1 MLHAWENSCMGIRDI
16 FATRSIETAAPTRGV
31 DVAASLAPVTSLDS
45 LTPFFGGAQTA
56 TREEAM
62 SVPSCARARN
72 IICSSIA
79 SIGLEVID
87 RSTDMEIEGAI
98 PRVIRT
104 PDPRIPGS
112 ATYVW
117 TCEDLLFY
125 GYAYWQITELFSD
138 TYRVRSV
145 QRVSPARVTIR
156 TNAIASEIEFYMVDG
171 TPVPNS
177 GVGSLVV
184 FNGVDEGLLNR
195 AGRTIRTG
203 AELERA
209 AAMYAREPIPSMVLK
224 SNGTALP
231 ADRIA
236 KLLESWG
243 SARRNRGTAFL
254 NADVEL
260 QTVGFDPEKLQL
272 SAARSYIATEIAR
285 ACGIP
290 AYYIDAETGSSM
302 TYSNAVNQRQTLL
315 DFSLI
320 PLMTSISERLSMPD
334 FVPSSQ
340 EVKYDLSDYLRGSD
354 LERANIYK
362 TLNSI
367 VDPVTG
373 QPAMTVDEIRQA
385 EELIK

>member
-1 MLHAWENSCMGIRDI
+1 MGIRDI
-16 FATRSIETAAPTRGV
+16 FATRQVSTVGLPTGP
-31 DVAASLAPVTSLDS
+31 DVAAQLGPVTTLDS
-45 LTPFFGGAQTA
+45 LTPFFGGANTA
-56 TREEAM
+56 TREEFM
-62 SVPSCARARN
+62 SVPTGARARN

-87 RSTDMEIEGAI
+87 RSTGLEIEDAT

-104 PDPRIPGS
+104 PDPRVPGS

-117 TCEDLLFY
+117 TCEDLLLY
-125 GYAYWQITELFSD
+125 GYAYWQITEFFAD
-138 TYRVRSV
+138 TNRVRSV
-145 QRVSPARVTIR
+145 QRVNPTRVTIQ
-156 TNAIASEIEFYMVDG
+156 TNSLATEIEYYMVDG
-171 TPVPNS
+171 SPVPNF
-177 GVGSLVV
+177 GLGSLVV
-184 FNGVDEGLLNR
+184 FNGNDEGVLNR

-236 KLLESWG
+236 KLLDSWAT
-243 SARRNRGTAFL
+243 ARRNRGTAFL
-254 NADVEL
+254 NADVTME
-260 QTVGFDPEKLQL
+260 TVGFDPEKLQL
-272 SAARSYIATEIAR
+272 AAARSYIATEIAR

-290 AYYIDAETGSSM
+290 AYYVDANTGSSM
-302 TYSNAVNQRQTLL
+302 TYSNATTQRQTLL

-320 PLMTSISERLSMPD
+320 PLMTSITERLSMPD
-334 FVPSSQ
+334 FIPSTQ
-340 EVKYDLSDYLRGSD
+340 EVRYDLSDYLRGSD

-367 VDPVTG
+367 VDANG
-373 QPAMTVDEIRQA
+373 NPAITVEEIRNA
-385 EELIK
+385 EEMIK

>member
-1 MLHAWENSCMGIRDI
+1 MGLLDI
-16 FATRSIETAAPTRGV
+16 FATRKVEMATPSPTY
-31 DVAASLAPVTSLDS
+31 DVSASLGPVTTLDS
-45 LTPFFGGAQTA
+45 LSPFYGGANTA
-56 TREEAM
+56 TREQAM
-62 SVPSCARARN
+62 MVPTVARARN

-87 RSTDMEIEGAI
+87 RSTGMEIEDGT

-125 GYAYWQITELFSD
+125 GYAYWMITELFAD

-145 QRVSPARVTIR
+145 QRVSPARVTIQ
-156 TNAIASEIEFYMVDG
+156 TNSIASEIEYYMVDG
-171 TPVPNS
+171 SPVPNS
-177 GVGSLVV
+177 GLGSLVV
-184 FNGVDEGLLNR
+184 FNGNDEGLLNR
-195 AGRTIRTG
+195 AGATIRTG

-209 AAMYAREPIPSMVLK
+209 AAMYAREPVPSMVLK

-236 KLLESWG
+236 KLLDSWG
-243 SARRNRGTAFL
+243 AARRSRGTAFL

-272 SAARSYIATEIAR
+272 NQARSYVATELAR
-285 ACGIP
+285 ATGIP
-290 AYYIDAETGSSM
+290 AYYVDAETGSSM
-302 TYSNAVNQRQTLL
+302 TYSNATTQRQTLL

-334 FVPSSQ
+334 FIPQSQ

-367 VDPVTG
+367 VDAQG
-373 QPAMTVDEIRQA
+373 NPAITVDEIRQA
-385 EELIK
+385 EEMIK

>member
-1 MLHAWENSCMGIRDI
+1 MGIRDI
-16 FATRSIETAAPTRGV
+16 FATRQVQTVGLPSGP
-31 DVAASLAPVTSLDS
+31 DVSAQLGPVTSLDS
-45 LTPFFGGAQTA
+45 LTPFFGGANTA
-56 TREEAM
+56 TREEFM
-62 SVPSCARARN
+62 SVPTGARARN

-87 RSTDMEIEGAI
+87 RSTGLEIEDAT

-104 PDPRIPGS
+104 PDPRVPGS

-117 TCEDLLFY
+117 TCEDLLLY
-125 GYAYWQITELFSD
+125 GYAYWQITEFFAD
-138 TYRVRSV
+138 TNRVRSV
-145 QRVSPARVTIR
+145 QRVNPSRVTIQ
-156 TNAIASEIEFYMVDG
+156 TNSLATEIEYYMVDG
-171 TPVPNS
+171 SPVPNS
-177 GVGSLVV
+177 GLGSLVV
-184 FNGVDEGLLNR
+184 FNGNDEGVLNR

-236 KLLESWG
+236 KLLDSWA

-254 NADVEL
+254 NADVTLE
-260 QTVGFDPEKLQL
+260 TVGFDPEKLQL
-272 SAARSYIATEIAR
+272 AAARSYIATEIAR

-290 AYYIDAETGSSM
+290 AYYVDANTGSSM
-302 TYSNAVNQRQTLL
+302 TYSNATTQRQTLL

-334 FVPSSQ
+334 FVPSTQ
-340 EVKYDLSDYLRGSD
+340 EVRYDLSDYLRGSD

-367 VDPVTG
+367 VDANG
-373 QPAMTVDEIRQA
+373 NPAITVDEIRQA
-385 EELIK
+385 EEMIK

>member
-1 MLHAWENSCMGIRDI
+1 MGIRDI
-16 FATRSIETAAPTRGV
+16 FATRQVQTVGLPSGP
-31 DVAASLAPVTSLDS
+31 DVSAQLGPVTTLDS
-45 LTPFFGGAQTA
+45 LTPFFGGANTA
-56 TREEAM
+56 TREEFM
-62 SVPSCARARN
+62 SVPTGARARN

-87 RSTDMEIEGAI
+87 RSTGLEIEDAT

-104 PDPRIPGS
+104 PDPRVPGS

-117 TCEDLLFY
+117 TCEDLLLY
-125 GYAYWQITELFSD
+125 GYAYWQITEFFAD
-138 TYRVRSV
+138 TNRVRSV
-145 QRVSPARVTIR
+145 QRVNPSRVTIQ
-156 TNAIASEIEFYMVDG
+156 TNSLATEIEYYMVDG
-171 TPVPNS
+171 SPVPNS
-177 GVGSLVV
+177 GLGSLVV
-184 FNGVDEGLLNR
+184 FNGNDEGVLNR

-236 KLLESWG
+236 KLLDSWAT
-243 SARRNRGTAFL
+243 ARRNRGTAFL
-254 NADVEL
+254 NADVTLE
-260 QTVGFDPEKLQL
+260 TVGFDPEKLQL
-272 SAARSYIATEIAR
+272 AAARSYIATEIAR

-290 AYYIDAETGSSM
+290 AYYVDANTGSSM
-302 TYSNAVNQRQTLL
+302 TYSNATTQRQTLL

-320 PLMTSISERLSMPD
+320 PLMTSITERLSMPD
-334 FVPSSQ
+334 FIPSTQ
-340 EVKYDLSDYLRGSD
+340 EVRYDLSDYLRGSD

-367 VDPVTG
+367 VDANG
-373 QPAMTVDEIRQA
+373 NPAITVEEIRNA
-385 EELIK
+385 EEMIK

>member
-1 MLHAWENSCMGIRDI
+1 M
-16 FATRSIETAAPTRGV
+16 SIPTAAR
-31 DVAASLAPVTSLDS
+31 S
-45 LTPFFGGAQTA
+45 
-56 TREEAM
+56 
-62 SVPSCARARN
+62 RN

-79 SIGLEVID
+79 SIGLHVID
-87 RSTDMEIEGAI
+87 RSTGMEIEDAT

-104 PDPRIPGS
+104 PDPRVPGS

-117 TCEDLLFY
+117 TCEDILLY
-125 GYAYWQITELFSD
+125 GYGYWQITELFSD

-145 QRVSPARVTIR
+145 QRVSPARVTIQ
-156 TNAIASEIEFYMVDG
+156 TNSLATEIEYYMVDG
-171 TPVPNS
+171 SPVPNS

-184 FNGVDEGLLNR
+184 FNGNDEGVLNR

-209 AAMYAREPIPSMVLK
+209 AAMYAREPVPSMVLK

-236 KLLESWG
+236 KLLDSWS
-243 SARRNRGTAFL
+243 SARRNRATAFL
-254 NADVEL
+254 NADVTMEA
-260 QTVGFDPEKLQL
+260 VGFDPEKLQL
-272 SAARSYIATEIAR
+272 NQARSYVATEIAR

-290 AYYIDAETGSSM
+290 AYYVDAETGSSM
-302 TYSNAVNQRQTLL
+302 TYSNASTQRQTLL

-320 PLMTSISERLSMPD
+320 PLMTSIQERLSMPD
-334 FVPSSQ
+334 FVPQSQ
-340 EVKYDLSDYLRGSD
+340 SVEYDLSDYLRGSD

-367 VDPVTG
+367 VDANG
-373 QPAMTVDEIRQA
+373 NPAISVEEIRKA
-385 EELIK
+385 EELIS

>member
-1 MLHAWENSCMGIRDI
+1 MGIRDI
-16 FATRSIETAAPTRGV
+16 FATRQIETVATPQSP
-31 DVAASLAPVTSLDS
+31 DVSAQLGPVTSLDS
-45 LTPFFGGAQTA
+45 LTPFFGGANTA
-56 TREEAM
+56 TREEFM
-62 SVPSCARARN
+62 SIPTAARARN

-87 RSTDMEIEGAI
+87 RSTGMEIEDAL

-104 PDPRIPGS
+104 PDPRVPGS

-117 TCEDLLFY
+117 TLEDILLY
-125 GYAYWQITELFSD
+125 GYGYWQITEFFAD
-138 TYRVRSV
+138 TNRVRSV
-145 QRVSPARVTIR
+145 QRVSPSRVTIQ
-156 TNAIASEIEFYMVDG
+156 TNSLATEIEYYMVDG

-177 GVGSLVV
+177 GIGSLVV
-184 FNGVDEGLLNR
+184 FNGNDEGVLNR

-236 KLLESWG
+236 KLLDSWAT
-243 SARRNRGTAFL
+243 ARRNRGTAFL
-254 NADVEL
+254 NADVTME
-260 QTVGFDPEKLQL
+260 TVGFDPEKLQL
-272 SAARSYIATEIAR
+272 AAARSYIATEIAR

-290 AYYIDAETGSSM
+290 AYYVDAETGSSM
-302 TYSNAVNQRQTLL
+302 TYSNASTQRQTLL

-320 PLMTSISERLSMPD
+320 PLMTSITERLSMPD
-334 FVPSSQ
+334 FIPSTQ

-362 TLNSI
+362 ILNSI
-367 VDPVTG
+367 VDAEG
-373 QPAMTVDEIRQA
+373 NPAITIDEIRQA

>member
-1 MLHAWENSCMGIRDI
+1 MGIRDI
-16 FATRSIETAAPTRGV
+16 FATREVQTVATPQSP
-31 DVAASLAPVTSLDS
+31 DVSAQLGPVTSLDS
-45 LTPFFGGAQTA
+45 LTPFFGGANTA
-56 TREEAM
+56 TREEFM
-62 SVPSCARARN
+62 SIPTAARARN

-87 RSTDMEIEGAI
+87 RSTGMDIEEAI

-104 PDPRIPGS
+104 PDPRVPGS

-117 TCEDLLFY
+117 TLEDILLY
-125 GYAYWQITELFSD
+125 GYGYWQITELFAD
-138 TYRVRSV
+138 TFRVRSV
-145 QRVSPARVTIR
+145 QRVSPTRVTIQ
-156 TNAIASEIEFYMVDG
+156 TNSLATEIEYYMVDG
-171 TPVPNS
+171 SPVPNS

-184 FNGVDEGLLNR
+184 FNGNDEGVLNR

-236 KLLESWG
+236 KLLDSW
-243 SARRNRGTAFL
+243 STARRNRGTAFL
-254 NADVEL
+254 NADVTLE
-260 QTVGFDPEKLQL
+260 TVGFDPEKLQL
-272 SAARSYIATEIAR
+272 AAARSYIATEVAR

-290 AYYIDAETGSSM
+290 AYYVDAETGSSM
-302 TYSNAVNQRQTLL
+302 TYSNATTQRQTLL

-320 PLMTSISERLSMPD
+320 PLMTSITERLSMPD
-334 FVPSSQ
+334 FIPSTQ

-362 TLNSI
+362 ILNSI
-367 VDPVTG
+367 VDAEG
-373 QPAMTVDEIRQA
+373 NPAITIDEIRQA
-385 EELIK
+385 EEMIK

>member
-1 MLHAWENSCMGIRDI
+1 MGIRDI
-16 FATRSIETAAPTRGV
+16 FATRQVQTVATPQSP
-31 DVAASLAPVTSLDS
+31 DVSAQLGPVTSLDS
-45 LTPFFGGAQTA
+45 LTPFFGGANTA
-56 TREEAM
+56 TREEFM
-62 SVPSCARARN
+62 SIPTAARARN

-87 RSTDMEIEGAI
+87 RSTGMEIEGAI

-104 PDPRIPGS
+104 PDPRVPGS

-117 TCEDLLFY
+117 TLEDILLY
-125 GYAYWQITELFSD
+125 GYGYWAITEYFSD
-138 TYRVRSV
+138 SNRIRSV
-145 QRVSPARVTIR
+145 ERVSPSRVTIQ
-156 TNAIASEIEFYMVDG
+156 TNSLATEIEYYMVDG

-177 GVGSLVV
+177 GIGSLVV
-184 FNGVDEGLLNR
+184 FNGNDEGVLNR

-236 KLLESWG
+236 KLLDSWG
-243 SARRNRGTAFL
+243 TARRNRSTAFL
-254 NADVEL
+254 NADVTLES
-260 QTVGFDPEKLQL
+260 VGFDPEKLQL
-272 SAARSYIATEIAR
+272 NQARSYVSTELAR
-285 ACGIP
+285 ALGIP
-290 AYYIDAETGSSM
+290 AYYVDAETGSSM
-302 TYSNAVNQRQTLL
+302 TYSNATTQRQTLL

-334 FVPSSQ
+334 FVPQSQ
-340 EVKYDLSDYLRGSD
+340 KVEYDLSDYLRGSD

-367 VDPVTG
+367 VDQNG
-373 QPAMTVDEIRQA
+373 NPAITVDEIRQA
-385 EELIK
+385 EEMIK

>member
-1 MLHAWENSCMGIRDI
+1 MGIRDI
-16 FATRSIETAAPTRGV
+16 FATRQVQTVGLPSGP
-31 DVAASLAPVTSLDS
+31 DVSAQLGPVTTLDS
-45 LTPFFGGAQTA
+45 LTPFFGGANTA
-56 TREEAM
+56 TREEFM
-62 SVPSCARARN
+62 SVPTGARARN

-87 RSTDMEIEGAI
+87 RSTGLEIEDAT

-104 PDPRIPGS
+104 PDPRVPGS

-117 TCEDLLFY
+117 TCEDLLLY
-125 GYAYWQITELFSD
+125 GYAYWQITEFFAD
-138 TYRVRSV
+138 TNRVRSV
-145 QRVSPARVTIR
+145 QRVNPARVTIQ
-156 TNAIASEIEFYMVDG
+156 TNSLATEIEYYMVDG
-171 TPVPNS
+171 SPVPNS
-177 GVGSLVV
+177 GLGSLVV
-184 FNGVDEGLLNR
+184 FNGNDEGVLNR

-236 KLLESWG
+236 KLLDSWAT
-243 SARRNRGTAFL
+243 ARRNRGTAFL
-254 NADVEL
+254 NADVTLE
-260 QTVGFDPEKLQL
+260 TVGFDPEKLQL
-272 SAARSYIATEIAR
+272 AAARSYIATEIAR

-290 AYYIDAETGSSM
+290 AYYVDANTGSSM
-302 TYSNAVNQRQTLL
+302 TYSNATTQRQTLL

-334 FVPSSQ
+334 FVPSTQ
-340 EVKYDLSDYLRGSD
+340 EVRYDLSDYLRGSD

-367 VDPVTG
+367 VDANG
-373 QPAMTVDEIRQA
+373 NPAITVEEIRNA
-385 EELIK
+385 EEMIK

>member
-1 MLHAWENSCMGIRDI
+1 MGIRDI
-16 FATRSIETAAPTRGV
+16 FATRQVQSVTPISGA
-31 DVAASLAPVTSLDS
+31 DIAASMPVTSLES
-45 LTPFFGGAQTA
+45 LTPFFGGVNTA

-62 SVPSCARARN
+62 SVPTVARGRN

-87 RSTDMEIEGAI
+87 RSTGMEIEDGT

-104 PDPRIPGS
+104 PDPRVPGS

-145 QRVSPARVTIR
+145 QRVSPARVTIQ
-156 TNAIASEIEFYMVDG
+156 TNSLATEIEYYMVDG
-171 TPVPNS
+171 SPVPNS
-177 GVGSLVV
+177 GIGSLVV
-184 FNGVDEGLLNR
+184 FNGNDEGLLNR
-195 AGRTIRTG
+195 AGKTIRTG

-209 AAMYAREPIPSMVLK
+209 AAMYAREPVPSMVLK

-231 ADRIA
+231 ADRIT
-236 KLLESWG
+236 KLLDSWG
-243 SARRNRGTAFL
+243 TARRNRSTAFL
-254 NADVEL
+254 NADVTMEA
-260 QTVGFDPEKLQL
+260 VGFDPEKLQL
-272 SAARSYIATEIAR
+272 NQARSYVSTELAR
-285 ACGIP
+285 ALGIP
-290 AYYIDAETGSSM
+290 AYYVDAETGSSM
-302 TYSNAVNQRQTLL
+302 TYSNATTQRQTLL

-334 FVPSSQ
+334 FVPQSQ
-340 EVKYDLSDYLRGSD
+340 RVEYDLSDYLRGSD

-367 VDPVTG
+367 VDANG
-373 QPAMTVDEIRQA
+373 NPAITVEEIRQA
-385 EELIK
+385 EEFIK

>member
-16 FATRSIETAAPTRGV
+16 FATRSVETAAPTRGV
-31 DVAASLAPVTSLDS
+31 DVAASLAPVTTLDS

-72 IICSSIA
+72 IICSSIS
-79 SIGLEVID
+79 SISLEVID
-87 RSTDMEIEGAI
+87 RSTGMEVEGAM

-125 GYAYWQITELFSD
+125 GYAYWQITELFAD
-138 TYRVRSV
+138 TYRVRSI
-145 QRVSPARVTIR
+145 QRVSPTRVTIQ
-156 TNAIASEIEFYMVDG
+156 TNSIASEIEYYMVDG
-171 TPVPNS
+171 SPVPNS
-177 GVGSLVV
+177 GLGSLVV

-285 ACGIP
+285 AAGIP
-290 AYYIDAETGSSM
+290 AYYIDADTGSSM

-334 FVPSSQ
+334 FVPQSQ

-373 QPAMTVDEIRQA
+373 QPAITVEEIRQA

>member
-1 MLHAWENSCMGIRDI
+1 MGIRDVL
-16 FATRSIETAAPTRGV
+16 FATKKVETATIERGS
-31 DVAASLAPVTSLDS
+31 DVAASLAPVTALDS
-45 LTPFFGGAQTA
+45 LTPFFGGVNTA
-56 TREEAM
+56 TRDEAM
-62 SVPSCARARN
+62 SVPTVARGRN

-87 RSTDMEIEGAI
+87 RSTGMEIEDGT

-125 GYAYWQITELFSD
+125 GYAYWQITELFAD

-145 QRVSPARVTIR
+145 QRISPSRVTIQ
-156 TNAIASEIEFYMVDG
+156 TNALATEIEYYMVDG
-171 TPVPNS
+171 VPVPNS

-184 FNGVDEGLLNR
+184 FNGNDEGLLNR
-195 AGRTIRTG
+195 AGKTIRTG

-224 SNGTALP
+224 SNGAALP
-231 ADRIA
+231 ADRIRS
-236 KLLESWG
+236 LLDAWG
-243 SARRNRGTAFL
+243 ASRRNRGTAFL
-254 NADVEL
+254 NADVSLETL
-260 QTVGFDPEKLQL
+260 GFDPEKLQL
-272 SAARSYIATEIAR
+272 NQARSYVATELAR
-285 ACGIP
+285 ALGIP
-290 AYYIDAETGSSM
+290 AYYVDAETGSSM
-302 TYSNAVNQRQTLL
+302 TYSNATNQRQTLL

-320 PLMTSISERLSMPD
+320 PIMTSIQERLSMPD
-334 FVPSSQ
+334 FVPQSQ

-362 TLNSI
+362 ILSSI
-367 VDPVTG
+367 VDPQTG
-373 QPAMTVDEIRQA
+373 QPAITVDEIRQT
-385 EELIK
+385 EELIR

>member
-1 MLHAWENSCMGIRDI
+1 MGIRDI
-16 FATRSIETAAPTRGV
+16 FATRSVETAAPTRGV
-31 DVAASLAPVTSLDS
+31 DVAASLAPVTTLDS

-72 IICSSIA
+72 IICSSIS
-79 SIGLEVID
+79 SISLEVID
-87 RSTDMEIEGAI
+87 RSTGMEVEGAM

-125 GYAYWQITELFSD
+125 GYAYWQITELFAD
-138 TYRVRSV
+138 TYRVRSI
-145 QRVSPARVTIR
+145 QRVSPTRVTIQ
-156 TNAIASEIEFYMVDG
+156 TNSIASEIEYYMVDG
-171 TPVPNS
+171 SPVPNS
-177 GVGSLVV
+177 GLGSLVV

-285 ACGIP
+285 AAGIP
-290 AYYIDAETGSSM
+290 AYYIDADTGSSM

-334 FVPSSQ
+334 FVPQSQ

-373 QPAMTVDEIRQA
+373 QPAITVEEIRQA

>member
-1 MLHAWENSCMGIRDI
+1 MGIRDI
-16 FATRSIETAAPTRGV
+16 FATREVQTVATPQSP
-31 DVAASLAPVTSLDS
+31 DVSAQLGPVTSLDS
-45 LTPFFGGAQTA
+45 LTPFFGGANTA
-56 TREEAM
+56 TREEFM
-62 SVPSCARARN
+62 SIPTAARARN

-87 RSTDMEIEGAI
+87 RSTGMEIEEAL

-104 PDPRIPGS
+104 PDPRVPGS

-117 TCEDLLFY
+117 TLEDILLY
-125 GYAYWQITELFSD
+125 GYGYWQITELFAD
-138 TYRVRSV
+138 TFRVRSV
-145 QRVSPARVTIR
+145 QRVSPTRVTIQ
-156 TNAIASEIEFYMVDG
+156 TNSLATEIEYYMVDG
-171 TPVPNS
+171 SPVPNS
-177 GVGSLVV
+177 GIGSLVV
-184 FNGVDEGLLNR
+184 FNGNDEGVLNR

-236 KLLESWG
+236 KLLDSWAT
-243 SARRNRGTAFL
+243 ARRNRGTAFL
-254 NADVEL
+254 NADVTLE
-260 QTVGFDPEKLQL
+260 TVGFDPEKLQL
-272 SAARSYIATEIAR
+272 AAARSYIATEIAR

-290 AYYIDAETGSSM
+290 AYYVDAETGSSM
-302 TYSNAVNQRQTLL
+302 TYSNATTQRQTLL

-320 PLMTSISERLSMPD
+320 PLMTSITERLSMPD
-334 FVPSSQ
+334 FIPSTQ
-340 EVKYDLSDYLRGSD
+340 ELKYDLSDYLRGSD

-362 TLNSI
+362 ILNSI
-367 VDPVTG
+367 VDAEG
-373 QPAMTVDEIRQA
+373 NPAITIDEIRQA

>member
-1 MLHAWENSCMGIRDI
+1 MGILDI
-16 FATRSIETAAPTRGV
+16 FATRKIEVAAPQRGI

-62 SVPSCARARN
+62 SVPACARARN
-72 IICSSIA
+72 IICSSIS

-87 RSTDMEIEGAI
+87 RSTGMEIEDGT

-125 GYAYWQITELFSD
+125 GYAYWQITELFAD

-145 QRVSPARVTIR
+145 QRISPSRVTIQ
-156 TNAIASEIEFYMVDG
+156 TNSMATEIENYIVDG
-171 TPVPNS
+171 SPVPNS
-177 GVGSLVV
+177 GIGSLVV

-209 AAMYAREPIPSMVLK
+209 AQMYAREPIPAMVLK

-243 SARRNRGTAFL
+243 SARRTRGTAFL

-260 QTVGFDPEKLQL
+260 TTVGFDPEKLQL
-272 SAARSYIATEIAR
+272 ASARSYIATEIAR
-285 ACGIP
+285 ATGIP

-302 TYSNAVNQRQTLL
+302 TYSNAVNQRSTLL

-340 EVKYDLSDYLRGSD
+340 EVKYDLTDYLRGSD

>member
-1 MLHAWENSCMGIRDI
+1 MGILDI
-16 FATRSIETAAPTRGV
+16 FATRKIEVVTPQRGI
-31 DVAASLAPVTSLDS
+31 DVAASLAPVTSIDS

-62 SVPSCARARN
+62 SVPACARARN
-72 IICSSIA
+72 IICSSIS

-87 RSTDMEIEGAI
+87 RSTGMEIEDGT

-125 GYAYWQITELFSD
+125 GYAYWQITELFAD

-145 QRVSPARVTIR
+145 QRVSPARITIQ
-156 TNAIASEIEFYMVDG
+156 TNAIASEIEYYMVDG

-177 GVGSLVV
+177 GIGSLVV

-209 AAMYAREPIPSMVLK
+209 AQMYAREPIPAMVLK

-243 SARRNRGTAFL
+243 SARRTRGTAFL

-260 QTVGFDPEKLQL
+260 TTVGFDPEKLQL
-272 SAARSYIATEIAR
+272 ASARSYIATEIAR

-340 EVKYDLSDYLRGSD
+340 VVKYDLSDYLRGSD

-367 VDPVTG
+367 VDAQG
-373 QPAMTVDEIRQA
+373 NPAITVEEIRQA
-385 EELIK
+385 EEMIK

>member
-1 MLHAWENSCMGIRDI
+1 MGIRDI
-16 FATRSIETAAPTRGV
+16 FATRQVQTVGLPSGP
-31 DVAASLAPVTSLDS
+31 DVSAQLGPVTTLDS
-45 LTPFFGGAQTA
+45 LTPFFGGANTA
-56 TREEAM
+56 TREEFM
-62 SVPSCARARN
+62 SVPTGARARN

-87 RSTDMEIEGAI
+87 RSTGLEIEDAT

-104 PDPRIPGS
+104 PDPRVPGS

-117 TCEDLLFY
+117 TCEDLLLY
-125 GYAYWQITELFSD
+125 GYAYWQITEFFAD
-138 TYRVRSV
+138 TNRVRSV
-145 QRVSPARVTIR
+145 ERVNPSRVTIQ
-156 TNAIASEIEFYMVDG
+156 TNSLATEIEYYMVDG
-171 TPVPNS
+171 SPVPNS
-177 GVGSLVV
+177 GLGSLVV
-184 FNGVDEGLLNR
+184 FNGNDEGVLNR

-236 KLLESWG
+236 KLLDSWAT
-243 SARRNRGTAFL
+243 ARRNRGTAFL
-254 NADVEL
+254 NADVTLE
-260 QTVGFDPEKLQL
+260 TVGFDPEKLQL
-272 SAARSYIATEIAR
+272 AAARSYIATEMAR

-290 AYYIDAETGSSM
+290 AYYVDANTGSSM
-302 TYSNAVNQRQTLL
+302 TYSNATTQRQTLL

-320 PLMTSISERLSMPD
+320 PLMTSITERLSMPD
-334 FVPSSQ
+334 FIPSTQ
-340 EVKYDLSDYLRGSD
+340 EVRYDLSDYLRGSD

-367 VDPVTG
+367 VDANG
-373 QPAMTVDEIRQA
+373 NPAITVEEIRNA
-385 EELIK
+385 EEMIK

>member
-1 MLHAWENSCMGIRDI
+1 MGIRDI
-16 FATRSIETAAPTRGV
+16 FATRQVSTVGLPSGP
-31 DVAASLAPVTSLDS
+31 DVAAQLGPVTTLDS
-45 LTPFFGGAQTA
+45 LTPFFGGANTA
-56 TREEAM
+56 TREEFM
-62 SVPSCARARN
+62 SVPTGARARN

-87 RSTDMEIEGAI
+87 RSTGLEIEDAT

-104 PDPRIPGS
+104 PDPRVPGS

-117 TCEDLLFY
+117 TCEDLLLY
-125 GYAYWQITELFSD
+125 GYAYWQITEFFAD
-138 TYRVRSV
+138 TNRVRSV
-145 QRVSPARVTIR
+145 QRVNPSRVTIQ
-156 TNAIASEIEFYMVDG
+156 TNSLATEIEYYMVDG
-171 TPVPNS
+171 SPVPNY
-177 GVGSLVV
+177 GLGSLVV
-184 FNGVDEGLLNR
+184 FNGNDEGVLNR

-236 KLLESWG
+236 KLLDSWAT
-243 SARRNRGTAFL
+243 ARRNRGTAFL
-254 NADVEL
+254 NADVTME
-260 QTVGFDPEKLQL
+260 TVGFDPEKLQL
-272 SAARSYIATEIAR
+272 AAARSYIATEIAR

-290 AYYIDAETGSSM
+290 AYYVDANTGSSM
-302 TYSNAVNQRQTLL
+302 TYSNATTQRQTLL

-320 PLMTSISERLSMPD
+320 PLMTSITERLSMPD
-334 FVPSSQ
+334 FIPSTQ
-340 EVKYDLSDYLRGSD
+340 EVRYDLSDYLRGSD

-367 VDPVTG
+367 VDANG
-373 QPAMTVDEIRQA
+373 NPAITVEEIRNA
-385 EELIK
+385 EEMIK

>member
-1 MLHAWENSCMGIRDI
+1 MGFLDI
-16 FATRSIETAAPTRGV
+16 FATRKIEVVTPQRGI
-31 DVAASLAPVTSLDS
+31 DVAASLAPVTSIDS

-62 SVPSCARARN
+62 SVPACARARN
-72 IICSSIA
+72 IICSSIS

-87 RSTDMEIEGAI
+87 RSTGMEIEDGT

-125 GYAYWQITELFSD
+125 GYAYWQITELFAD

-145 QRVSPARVTIR
+145 QRVSPARVTIQ
-156 TNAIASEIEFYMVDG
+156 TNAIASEIEYYMVDG

-177 GVGSLVV
+177 GIGSLVV

-209 AAMYAREPIPSMVLK
+209 AQMYAREPIPAMVLK

-243 SARRNRGTAFL
+243 SARRTRGTAFL

-260 QTVGFDPEKLQL
+260 TTVGFDPEKLQL
-272 SAARSYIATEIAR
+272 ASARSYIATEIAR

-373 QPAMTVDEIRQA
+373 QPAITVEEIRQS
-385 EELIK
+385 EEMIK

>member
-1 MLHAWENSCMGIRDI
+1 MGIRDI
-16 FATRSIETAAPTRGV
+16 FASRSVQTVTAPAGA

-45 LTPFFGGAQTA
+45 LTPFFGGVNTA

-62 SVPSCARARN
+62 SIPTVARGRN

-79 SIGLEVID
+79 SIGLEVVD
-87 RSTDMEIEGAI
+87 RSTGLDVEDGT

-104 PDPRIPGS
+104 PDPRVPGS

-125 GYAYWQITELFSD
+125 GYAYWQITELFAD
-138 TYRVRSV
+138 TFRVRSV
-145 QRVSPARVTIR
+145 QRVSPARVTIQ
-156 TNAIASEIEFYMVDG
+156 TNSLATEIEYYMVDG

-177 GVGSLVV
+177 GIGSLVV
-184 FNGVDEGLLNR
+184 FNGNDEGLLNR
-195 AGRTIRTG
+195 AGKTIRTG

-209 AAMYAREPIPSMVLK
+209 AAMYAREPVPSMVLK

-231 ADRIA
+231 ADRIT
-236 KLLESWG
+236 KLLDSWG
-243 SARRNRGTAFL
+243 TARRNRSTAFL
-254 NADVEL
+254 NADVTMEA
-260 QTVGFDPEKLQL
+260 VGFDPEKLQL
-272 SAARSYIATEIAR
+272 NQARSYVSTELAR
-285 ACGIP
+285 ALGIP
-290 AYYIDAETGSSM
+290 AYYVDAETGSSM
-302 TYSNAVNQRQTLL
+302 TYSNATTQRQTLL

-334 FVPSSQ
+334 FVPQSQ
-340 EVKYDLSDYLRGSD
+340 KVEYDLSDYLRGSD

-367 VDPVTG
+367 VDAEG
-373 QPAMTVDEIRQA
+373 NPAITVEEIRQA
-385 EELIK
+385 EDMIR

>member
-1 MLHAWENSCMGIRDI
+1 VS
-16 FATRSIETAAPTRGV
+16 
-31 DVAASLAPVTSLDS
+31 ASLAPVTSIDS

-56 TREEAM
+56 TREQAM

-87 RSTDMEIEGAI
+87 RTTGLEIEDAT

-125 GYAYWQITELFSD
+125 GYAYWQITELFAD

-145 QRVSPARVTIR
+145 QRVSPTRVTIQ
-156 TNAIASEIEFYMVDG
+156 TNSLATEIEYYMVDG
-171 TPVPNS
+171 SPVPNS
-177 GVGSLVV
+177 GIGSLVV
-184 FNGVDEGLLNR
+184 FNGNDEGLLNR
-195 AGRTIRTG
+195 AGFTLRTG

-231 ADRIA
+231 ADRIT
-236 KLLESWG
+236 KLLDSWS
-243 SARRNRGTAFL
+243 SARRNRSTAFL
-254 NADVEL
+254 NADVTMEA
-260 QTVGFDPEKLQL
+260 VGFDPEKLQL
-272 SAARSYIATEIAR
+272 SSARSYIATEVAR
-285 ACGIP
+285 AAGIP

-320 PLMTSISERLSMPD
+320 PLMTSITERLSMPD
-334 FVPSSQ
+334 FIPSSQ
-340 EVKYDLSDYLRGSD
+340 LVKYDLSDYLRGSD
-354 LERANIYK
+354 LERAYIYK

-367 VDPVTG
+367 VDANG
-373 QPAMTVDEIRQA
+373 NPAITVDEIRQA
-385 EELIK
+385 EEMIK

>member
-1 MLHAWENSCMGIRDI
+1 MGIREV
-16 FATRSIETAAPTRGV
+16 FASRKVETVTPERVT
-31 DVAASLAPVTSLDS
+31 DVAAQLGPVTSLDS
-45 LTPFFGGAQTA
+45 LTPFFGGVNTA

-62 SVPSCARARN
+62 SVPTVARARN

-87 RSTDMEIEGAI
+87 RSTGMEVEDGT

-104 PDPRIPGS
+104 PDPRVPGS

-125 GYAYWQITELFSD
+125 GYGYWQITELFAD
-138 TYRVRSV
+138 TQRIRSV
-145 QRVSPARVTIR
+145 QRVSPARVTIQ
-156 TNAIASEIEFYMVDG
+156 TNSLATEIEYYMVDG
-171 TPVPNS
+171 SPVPNY
-177 GVGSLVV
+177 GIGSLVV
-184 FNGVDEGLLNR
+184 FNGNDEGLLNR
-195 AGRTIRTG
+195 AGKTIRTG

-236 KLLESWG
+236 KLLDSWG
-243 SARRNRGTAFL
+243 SARRNRSTAFL
-254 NADVEL
+254 NADVTLE
-260 QTVGFDPEKLQL
+260 TVGFDPEKLQL
-272 SAARSYIATEIAR
+272 NQARSYVSTELAR
-285 ACGIP
+285 AAGIP
-290 AYYIDAETGSSM
+290 AYYVDAETGSSM
-302 TYSNAVNQRQTLL
+302 TYSNATNQRQSLL

-334 FVPSSQ
+334 FVPQSQ

-367 VDPVTG
+367 VDLQG
-373 QPAMTVDEIRQA
+373 NPAITVEEIRQA
-385 EELIK
+385 EEMIR

>member
-1 MLHAWENSCMGIRDI
+1 MGIRDI
-16 FATRSIETAAPTRGV
+16 FATRQVETVAQPSSP
-31 DVAASLAPVTSLDS
+31 DVAAQLGPVTSLDS
-45 LTPFFGGAQTA
+45 LTPFFGGANTA
-56 TREEAM
+56 TREEFM
-62 SVPSCARARN
+62 SVPTGARARN

-87 RSTDMEIEGAI
+87 RSTGMEIEDGT

-104 PDPRIPGS
+104 PDPRVPGS

-117 TCEDLLFY
+117 TCEDLLLY
-125 GYAYWQITELFSD
+125 GYAYWQITELFAD

-145 QRVSPARVTIR
+145 QRVSPARVTIQ
-156 TNAIASEIEFYMVDG
+156 TNSLATEIEYYMVDG
-171 TPVPNS
+171 SPVPNS
-177 GVGSLVV
+177 GIGSLVV
-184 FNGVDEGLLNR
+184 FNGNDEGVLNR

-236 KLLESWG
+236 KLLDSWA

-254 NADVEL
+254 NADVTLE
-260 QTVGFDPEKLQL
+260 TVGFDPEKLQL
-272 SAARSYIATEIAR
+272 SAARSYIATEMAR

-290 AYYIDAETGSSM
+290 AYYVDAETGSSM
-302 TYSNAVNQRQTLL
+302 TYSNATNQRQTLL

-334 FVPSSQ
+334 FIPSSQ

-367 VDPVTG
+367 VDANG
-373 QPAMTVDEIRQA
+373 NPAITVDEIRQA
-385 EELIK
+385 EEMIK

>member
-1 MLHAWENSCMGIRDI
+1 MGIRDI
-16 FATRSIETAAPTRGV
+16 FATREVLTVATPQSP
-31 DVAASLAPVTSLDS
+31 DVSAQLGPVTSLDS
-45 LTPFFGGAQTA
+45 LTPFFGGANTA
-56 TREEAM
+56 TREEFM
-62 SVPSCARARN
+62 SIPTAARARN

-87 RSTDMEIEGAI
+87 RSTGMEIEEAL

-104 PDPRIPGS
+104 PDPRVPGS

-117 TCEDLLFY
+117 TLEDILLY
-125 GYAYWQITELFSD
+125 GYGYWQITELFAD
-138 TYRVRSV
+138 TFRVRSV
-145 QRVSPARVTIR
+145 QRVSPTRVTIQ
-156 TNAIASEIEFYMVDG
+156 TNSLATEIEYYMVDG
-171 TPVPNS
+171 SPVPNS
-177 GVGSLVV
+177 GIGSLVV
-184 FNGVDEGLLNR
+184 FNGNDEGVLNR

-236 KLLESWG
+236 KLLDSWAT
-243 SARRNRGTAFL
+243 ARRNRGTAFL
-254 NADVEL
+254 NADVTLE
-260 QTVGFDPEKLQL
+260 TVGFDPEKLQL
-272 SAARSYIATEIAR
+272 AAARSYIATEVAR

-290 AYYIDAETGSSM
+290 AYYVDAETGSSM
-302 TYSNAVNQRQTLL
+302 TYSNATTQRQTLL

-320 PLMTSISERLSMPD
+320 PLMTSITERLSMPD
-334 FVPSSQ
+334 FIPSTQ

-362 TLNSI
+362 ILNSI
-367 VDPVTG
+367 VDAEG
-373 QPAMTVDEIRQA
+373 NPAITIDEIRQA
-385 EELIK
+385 EEMIK

>member
-1 MLHAWENSCMGIRDI
+1 MGIRDI
-16 FATRSIETAAPTRGV
+16 FATRQIETVATPQSP
-31 DVAASLAPVTSLDS
+31 DVSAQLGPVTSLDS
-45 LTPFFGGAQTA
+45 LTPFFGGVNTA
-56 TREEAM
+56 TREEFM
-62 SVPSCARARN
+62 SIPTAARARN

-87 RSTDMEIEGAI
+87 RSTGMEIEDGT

-104 PDPRIPGS
+104 PDPRVPGS

-117 TCEDLLFY
+117 TCEDLLLY
-125 GYAYWQITELFSD
+125 GYGYWQITELFSD

-145 QRVSPARVTIR
+145 QRVSPTRVTIQ
-156 TNAIASEIEFYMVDG
+156 TNSLATEIEYYMVDG
-171 TPVPNS
+171 SPVPNS
-177 GVGSLVV
+177 GIGSLVV
-184 FNGVDEGLLNR
+184 FNGNDEGVLNR

-236 KLLESWG
+236 KLLDSWAT
-243 SARRNRGTAFL
+243 ARRNRGTAFL
-254 NADVEL
+254 NADVTLE
-260 QTVGFDPEKLQL
+260 TVGFDPEKLQL
-272 SAARSYIATEIAR
+272 AAARSYIATEVAR

-290 AYYIDAETGSSM
+290 AYYVDAETGSSM
-302 TYSNAVNQRQTLL
+302 TYSNATTQRQTLL

-320 PLMTSISERLSMPD
+320 PLMTSITERLSMPD
-334 FVPSSQ
+334 FIPSTQ

-362 TLNSI
+362 ILNSI
-367 VDPVTG
+367 VDAEG
-373 QPAMTVDEIRQA
+373 NPAITIDEIRQA
-385 EELIK
+385 EEMIK

>member
-1 MLHAWENSCMGIRDI
+1 MGIRDI
-16 FATRSIETAAPTRGV
+16 FATRSVETAAPTRGV

-45 LTPFFGGAQTA
+45 LTPFFGGANTA
-56 TREEAM
+56 TREEFM
-62 SVPSCARARN
+62 SIPSGARSRN

-79 SIGLEVID
+79 SIGLHVID
-87 RSTDMEIEGAI
+87 RSTDMEIEGAT

-104 PDPRIPGS
+104 PDPRVPGS

-117 TCEDLLFY
+117 TCEDLLLY
-125 GYAYWQITELFSD
+125 GYGYWQITELFMD

-145 QRVSPARVTIR
+145 QRISPTRVTIQ
-156 TNAIASEIEFYMVDG
+156 TNSLATEIEYYMVDG
-171 TPVPNS
+171 SPVPNS
-177 GVGSLVV
+177 GIGSLVV
-184 FNGVDEGLLNR
+184 FNGNDEGILNR

-272 SAARSYIATEIAR
+272 ASARSYIATEIAR